1 LAVAAN
7 ELARFPQTP
16 ELAKITG
23 MLKVAHCQV
32 NEIRE
37 DQRPSCSTS
46 MIH

>member
-23 MLKVAHCQV
+23 MLKVAHC
-32 NEIRE
+32 
-37 DQRPSCSTS
+37 
-46 MIH
+46 